1 MARII
6 LKFTLSD
13 SDTFV
18 KQMQAIKPGTYTVT
32 PEKVQL
38 IKSNYELLKWYD
50 DQHDYIFNE
59 ELTKIKKVKL

>member
-1 MARII
+1 MNN
-6 LKFTLSD
+6 FTLSD

-18 KQMQAIKPGTYTVT
+18 KQMHSLKVGTYTVT

-38 IKSNYELLKWYD
+38 IKANYELLKWYD
-50 DQHDYIFNE
+50 DKHDYIFND

>member
-1 MARII
+1 MQL

-18 KQMQAIKPGTYTVT
+18 KQMQSLKVGIYSVT

-38 IKSNYELLKWYD
+38 IKSNYQLLKWYD
-50 DQHDYIFNE
+50 DKHDYTFNE
-59 ELTKIKKVKL
+59 DETKIKKVKL